1 VIGLVTDSSSQIPAE
16 LASALG
22 VEVVPVT
29 VVVDGV
35 AFQEGVDIDAD
46 SMWARFAAGATPEVR
61 TSQPSPG
68 AFIDTYRRLLDR
80 GATEIVSVHVSES
93 YSGTI
98 NSARVAAE
106 AVAARVH
113 VVDSGTASFGI
124 AFGVWEAATAIA
136 SGTPANEVAERVAS
150 LAPTIRTS
158 FILQA
163 LDFARAGGRFG
174 FELPDSAE
182 EVVVLAGSGA
192 DIDVV
197 ATGRTVD
204 QLCDL
209 MVDELLAAPGDLR
222 VGVCLAD
229 PATLPFTEGI
239 ESRLTASGRAIE
251 LVRYR
256 VGPSIAAHTGPG
268 TAGGFSYP
276 TS

>member
-1 VIGLVTDSSSQIPAE
+1 
-16 LASALG
+16 
-22 VEVVPVT
+22 
-29 VVVDGV
+29 
-35 AFQEGVDIDAD
+35 
-46 SMWARFAAGATPEVR
+46 MWARFATGAPPEVK

-68 AFIDTYRRLLDR
+68 AFVDTYRRLLDR

-98 NSARVAAE
+98 NSARLAAD
-106 AVAARVH
+106 AVDARVH

-124 AFGVWEAATAIA
+124 TFGVWDAATAIA
-136 SGTPANEVAERVAS
+136 AGTPAAEVAERVAS
-150 LAPTIRTS
+150 LAPTIRTA

-163 LDFARAGGRFG
+163 LEFARAGGRLG
-174 FELPDSAE
+174 LELPDPSG

-192 DIDVV
+192 DLDVV

-209 MVDELLAAPGDLR
+209 IVDELLAVPGHLR

-229 PATLPFTEGI
+229 PATVPFTEGI

-268 TAGGFSYP
+268 TAGGFAYP
-276 TS
+276 TR